1 MKTIKVLS
9 ILFLFSSIVYTQNN
23 NAFRF
28 NCIVP
33 GTPPE
38 SAPSLE
44 GGLYKPESIADY
56 TSEQSAY
63 FPVLIVY
70 VQFTNDPGGDVEWWP
85 SSHDQPPTYMG
96 NVIATAKSSNFGS
109 N

>member
-1 MKTIKVLS
+1 MKTIKILL
-9 ILFLFSSIVYTQNN
+9 ILFLYSFIVYAQNN
-23 NAFRF
+23 NAIRF

-44 GGLYKPESIADY
+44 GGLYKPESVIDY

-70 VQFTNDPGGDVEWWP
+70 VQFTNDPGG
-85 SSHDQPPTYMG
+85 
-96 NVIATAKSSNFGS
+96 NVT
-109 N
+109 